1 MIIDVISLPSGF
13 SFHSVNCV
21 ILSVASD
28 SLQPHG
34 LYTLPGSF
42 VYGVFPGKNTGVG
55 CLSLLQGT
63 SPIQGSNLGLPHIRE
78 TL

>member
-63 SPIQGSNLGLPHIRE
+63 SPIQGSNLGLPHYE
-78 TL
+78 